1 MADRPFRFLHTSD
14 FHLEQP
20 LYGVANIP
28 EHLRAIF
35 LDAPFQAVQKIFEL
49 ALQHEVDFVVLAG
62 DIVDFHR
69 ADPRAA
75 MFLADQ
81 FQRLATQD
89 IMVYWLEGEM
99 DRAEDWPA
107 AVILP
112 RNVRIFRRDRSAQE
126 IFERDGSAVARIVG
140 VDTDGPAEANHDSK
154 ELFTVAI
161 QHGELDS
168 AVLPGVDVGYWA
180 MGGDH
185 SSHTFRRKKFP
196 GVFAHYPG
204 TPQGR
209 CPSESAVHGVTLVHV
224 ETDGET
230 RLESIDADIVTWVEE
245 TIEIADDASRD
256 NLREMLALR
265 TSELIDEN
273 AHGFVMISWTI
284 AGGRELFSGGLGGR
298 VEDELIHELRQ
309 EMEKDTRAWTVSLD
323 WLDSENVPEEWY
335 EEDSLRGE
343 YLRQVQS
350 LIENEENDLLF
361 EPHCYGDE
369 TKQQRIDPYVADLLV
384 ADDPDEREQ
393 CLQEVAALGAE
404 LLSGKR

>member
-20 LYGVANIP
+20 LYGVADIP
-28 EHLRAIF
+28 EHLRELF
-35 LDAPFQAVQKIFEL
+35 WDAPFQSVQKIFEL

-81 FQRLATQD
+81 FQRLANQD
-89 IMVYWLEGEM
+89 IMVYWLEGEI

-112 RNVRIFRRDRSAQE
+112 KNVKIFRHDRYMQE
-126 IFERDGSAVARIVG
+126 IFQRDGIAVARIVG
-140 VDTDGPAEANHDSK
+140 GDTDGPGEVDHDRK

-168 AVLPGVDVGYWA
+168 AVLSGVDVGYRA

-185 SSHTFRRKKFP
+185 SPHTFRRKKFP

-224 ETDGET
+224 ETDGQT

-245 TIEIADDASRD
+245 TIEIDDDTSRD
-256 NLREMLALR
+256 NLREMLAVR

-273 AHGFVMISWTI
+273 AHGFVMVSWAIT
-284 AGGRELFSGGLGGR
+284 GGRELFSGGLGGR
-298 VEDELIHELRQ
+298 VEDELIQELRQ
-309 EMEKDTRAWTVSLD
+309 EMEKSARAWTVSLD
-323 WLDSENVPEEWY
+323 WLDSENVPQEWY

-350 LIENEENDLLF
+350 LMENEEHDLLF
-361 EPHCYGDE
+361 EPYCYGDE
-369 TKQQRIDPYVADLLV
+369 TRQERMDPYLADLLV
-384 ADDPDEREQ
+384 TGDPDEREQ